1 MMKRFYTAIV
11 RRRRLV
17 LAVFALAAVLSVFA
31 VRQVKVDYDI
41 NDYLPPESP
50 STTAIEVMNGAF
62 TGGIPNMRVMVRD
75 VTVPQALEYKK
86 KLAAIDGV
94 SSVAW
99 LDDSLDVTVPLQMQ
113 DTATVESYYK
123 DGCALFT
130 VTVEDEKR
138 LEAVAAVRD
147 LIGEGN
153 ALEGAAVSTAV
164 ATNSTVTEVAK
175 IAAIAVVYVL
185 FILILTTDSWAE
197 PLLVLTGLGA
207 AILLNNGTNLIFG
220 TISFVTNA
228 AGSILQLAVS
238 LDYSVFLI
246 HRFAECRAENPDASP
261 EECMVDALCRSTGSI
276 LSSGLTTVIGFLAL
290 VLMQF
295 QIGPDLGLAL
305 AKGVVLSL
313 VTVFTFMPAL
323 TLAAYQWMDKTH
335 HRPLLPSFDKF
346 GRFVARIMLPMALVL
361 VILMVPSYLAS
372 NSNQYYYGAAHMF
385 GENTRL
391 GADTAAIE
399 ETFGRSDTY
408 VVLVPEGDTATQQ
421 KLSDAL
427 HAIPEVT
434 GILSYV
440 DNAGAS
446 IPPEFVPGDTLG
458 LLVSGGYTRMVL
470 TVDADTEG
478 DAAFALVERVRAT
491 VQQYY
496 PDNYYL
502 AGQGVSTYDLM
513 DTITADMVKVNL
525 LAIGAVFLILLLMK
539 RQLLLPVI
547 LVLSIE
553 TAIWINLSIPYFR
566 GQYVFYIAYLI
577 ISSVQLGAT
586 VDYAILFSDRYQEF
600 RETLGRKEAVAAT
613 VSAVTTS
620 VSTTGSAMAVVGFL
634 MGAISTNQLLGQL
647 GNFWAWVVWCR
658 WPSCFR
664 HCRAFVSGRPAH
676 YKKEKTAEG
685 GLTEMKHQFVRRVS
699 ALALAGCL
707 LAGSSL
713 PVFAAA
719 SAAKEEVIYA
729 NLTASGAVTGVYA
742 VNSFSVQAGDTVA
755 DHGSYTAV
763 RNMTTSDAVEQS
775 GDTVT
780 VHVAE
785 DGKLYYEGTMDAATA
800 LPWVVKL
807 TYTLD
812 GAEISPDELG
822 GKSGALSIRLQVS
835 RNPDCTGSFFDD
847 YALQVTM
854 SLDTGLARNIS
865 APGATV
871 ANVGSKKQLSYILLP
886 GADSDVTVTADVTDF
901 AMDAVS
907 LNGVRLNLNLDLGD
921 MDLTGML
928 EQLQSG
934 SVQLDDGANALAD
947 GIAQVQAGIDTLNG
961 NSGALTGGSARV
973 RAALTQMQTA
983 LNGISASTDELNT
996 LLDASTQIR
1005 DGIARL
1011 DEGAAQLEQQVSFE
1025 AYKAILKENGLDLD
1039 VVKDGNAKAIQQ
1051 LQGMVW
1057 MMPQL
1062 KDVILL
1068 LQGSTAN
1075 IDAMQTYLDT
1085 VNGGIAQLHEG
1096 SSTLN
1101 GSYGEFDAGVRQLAG
1116 VLTGMLGNL
1125 SVLTDGVNQLA
1136 AQYVQLDDGLNAYT
1150 DGVAQLKAGVAQLAE
1165 GASQLT
1171 GGTGELR
1178 SSVSGIDMGAQL
1190 DGLLNSL
1197 SGGGEV
1203 QSFTSA
1209 ENTEVG
1215 AVQFALQTTAIT
1227 APAPAAQ
1234 PEPAAVTLTFWQKLL
1249 KLFGLYKG

>member
-75 VTVPQALEYKK
+75 VTVPQALEYKE

-113 DTATVESYYK
+113 DTATVENYYK

-220 TISFVTNA
+220 TI
-228 AGSILQLAVS
+228 
-238 LDYSVFLI
+238 
-246 HRFAECRAENPDASP
+246 P

-323 TLAAYQWMDKTH
+323 TLACYKWMDKTH

-427 HAIPEVT
+427 HDIPEVT

-478 DAAFALVERVRAT
+478 DGAFALVERVRAT

-539 RQLLLPVI
+539 RQLLLPII

-553 TAIWINLSIPYFR
+553 TAIWINLAIPYFR

-647 GNFWAWVVWCR
+647 GNFLGVG
-658 WPSCFR
+658 SL
-664 HCRAFVSGRPAH
+664 VSLAIV
-676 YKKEKTAEG
+676 
-685 GLTEMKHQFVRRVS
+685 LS
-699 ALALAGCL
+699 ALPGFLYLADPL
-707 LAGSSL
+707 II
-713 PVFAAA
+713 
-719 SAAKEEVIYA
+719 K
-729 NLTASGAVTGVYA
+729 
-742 VNSFSVQAGDTVA
+742 
-755 DHGSYTAV
+755 
-763 RNMTTSDAVEQS
+763 
-775 GDTVT
+775 
-780 VHVAE
+780 
-785 DGKLYYEGTMDAATA
+785 K
-800 LPWVVKL
+800 
-807 TYTLD
+807 
-812 GAEISPDELG
+812 
-822 GKSGALSIRLQVS
+822 
-835 RNPDCTGSFFDD
+835 
-847 YALQVTM
+847 
-854 SLDTGLARNIS
+854 
-865 APGATV
+865 
-871 ANVGSKKQLSYILLP
+871 KKQP
-886 GADSDVTVTADVTDF
+886 K
-901 AMDAVS
+901 
-907 LNGVRLNLNLDLGD
+907 
-921 MDLTGML
+921 
-928 EQLQSG
+928 
-934 SVQLDDGANALAD
+934 
-947 GIAQVQAGIDTLNG
+947 
-961 NSGALTGGSARV
+961 
-973 RAALTQMQTA
+973 
-983 LNGISASTDELNT
+983 
-996 LLDASTQIR
+996 
-1005 DGIARL
+1005 
-1011 DEGAAQLEQQVSFE
+1011 E
-1025 AYKAILKENGLDLD
+1025 A
-1039 VVKDGNAKAIQQ
+1039 
-1051 LQGMVW
+1051 
-1057 MMPQL
+1057 
-1062 KDVILL
+1062 
-1068 LQGSTAN
+1068 
-1075 IDAMQTYLDT
+1075 
-1085 VNGGIAQLHEG
+1085 
-1096 SSTLN
+1096 
-1101 GSYGEFDAGVRQLAG
+1101 
-1116 VLTGMLGNL
+1116 
-1125 SVLTDGVNQLA
+1125 
-1136 AQYVQLDDGLNAYT
+1136 
-1150 DGVAQLKAGVAQLAE
+1150 
-1165 GASQLT
+1165 
-1171 GGTGELR
+1171 
-1178 SSVSGIDMGAQL
+1178 
-1190 DGLLNSL
+1190 
-1197 SGGGEV
+1197 
-1203 QSFTSA
+1203 
-1209 ENTEVG
+1209 
-1215 AVQFALQTTAIT
+1215 
-1227 APAPAAQ
+1227 
-1234 PEPAAVTLTFWQKLL
+1234 
-1249 KLFGLYKG
+1249 

>member
-17 LAVFALAAVLSVFA
+17 LAVFALAAVLNVFA

-75 VTVPQALEYKK
+75 VTVPQALEYKE

-323 TLAAYQWMDKTH
+323 TLAAYQWMDKTY

-478 DAAFALVERVRAT
+478 DTAFALVERVRAT

-539 RQLLLPVI
+539 RQLLLPII

-553 TAIWINLSIPYFR
+553 TAIWINLAIPYFR

-647 GNFWAWVVWCR
+647 GNFLGVG
-658 WPSCFR
+658 SL
-664 HCRAFVSGRPAH
+664 VSLAIV
-676 YKKEKTAEG
+676 
-685 GLTEMKHQFVRRVS
+685 LS
-699 ALALAGCL
+699 ALPGFLYLAVAGCL

-713 PVFAAA
+713 PAFAAA

-742 VNSFSVQAGDTVA
+742 VNSFSVQAGGTVA

-780 VHVAE
+780 VHVTE

-812 GAEISPDELG
+812 GAEISSDELG

-1178 SSVSGIDMGAQL
+1178 SSVSDIDMGAQRQRTPRWARC
-1190 DGLLNSL
+1190 SL
-1197 SGGGEV
+1197 RCRPLPSRPRPRLPSRNR
-1203 QSFTSA
+1203 Q
-1209 ENTEVG
+1209 
-1215 AVQFALQTTAIT
+1215 L
-1227 APAPAAQ
+1227 
-1234 PEPAAVTLTFWQKLL
+1234 
-1249 KLFGLYKG
+1249 

>member
-75 VTVPQALEYKK
+75 VTVPQALEYKE

-261 EECMVDALCRSTGSI
+261 EACMVDALCRSTGSI

-478 DAAFALVERVRAT
+478 DGAFRRGVPDPAPYEAPAAAASDPGAQHRDRHLDQSGHPVLPGPVRV
-491 VQQYY
+491 
-496 PDNYYL
+496 L
-502 AGQGVSTYDLM
+502 HC
-513 DTITADMVKVNL
+513 
-525 LAIGAVFLILLLMK
+525 
-539 RQLLLPVI
+539 LPHH
-547 LVLSIE
+547 
-553 TAIWINLSIPYFR
+553 
-566 GQYVFYIAYLI
+566 
-577 ISSVQLGAT
+577 QLGAAGCYGGLRHPLLRPLSG
-586 VDYAILFSDRYQEF
+586 VPRDAGPQRSRCGHGVRRDH
-600 RETLGRKEAVAAT
+600 
-613 VSAVTTS
+613 
-620 VSTTGSAMAVVGFL
+620 
-634 MGAISTNQLLGQL
+634 LGQYH
-647 GNFWAWVVWCR
+647 R
-658 WPSCFR
+658 QR
-664 HCRAFVSGRPAH
+664 HGGGGLPDGSHFHKPAAGPAGQFSGRGQSGVTGHRAFGTAGLFVSGRPAH

-685 GLTEMKHQFVRRVS
+685 GLTEMKHRFVRRVS

-713 PVFAAA
+713 PAFAAA

-775 GDTVT
+775 SDTVT
-780 VHVAE
+780 VHVTE

-812 GAEISPDELG
+812 GAEIRPDELG

-1039 VVKDGNAKAIQQ
+1039 VVKDGNAKAIEQ

>member
-17 LAVFALAAVLSVFA
+17 LAVFALAAVLSMAATSRV
-31 VRQVKVDYDI
+31 QVDYDI

-75 VTVPQALEYKK
+75 VTVPQALEYKE

-138 LEAVAAVRD
+138 LEAVAAVRE

-185 FILILTTDSWAE
+185 FILI
-197 PLLVLTGLGA
+197 
-207 AILLNNGTNLIFG
+207 
-220 TISFVTNA
+220 
-228 AGSILQLAVS
+228 
-238 LDYSVFLI
+238 
-246 HRFAECRAENPDASP
+246 
-261 EECMVDALCRSTGSI
+261 
-276 LSSGLTTVIGFLAL
+276 LTTVIGFLAL

-323 TLAAYQWMDKTH
+323 TLACYKWMDKTH

-361 VILMVPSYLAS
+361 VVLMVPSYLAS

-478 DAAFALVERVRAT
+478 DGAFALVERVRAT

-539 RQLLLPVI
+539 RQLLLPII

-553 TAIWINLSIPYFR
+553 TAIWINLAIPYFR

-647 GNFWAWVVWCR
+647 GNFLGVG
-658 WPSCFR
+658 SL
-664 HCRAFVSGRPAH
+664 VSLAIV
-676 YKKEKTAEG
+676 
-685 GLTEMKHQFVRRVS
+685 LS
-699 ALALAGCL
+699 ALPGFLYLADPL
-707 LAGSSL
+707 II
-713 PVFAAA
+713 
-719 SAAKEEVIYA
+719 K
-729 NLTASGAVTGVYA
+729 
-742 VNSFSVQAGDTVA
+742 
-755 DHGSYTAV
+755 
-763 RNMTTSDAVEQS
+763 
-775 GDTVT
+775 
-780 VHVAE
+780 
-785 DGKLYYEGTMDAATA
+785 K
-800 LPWVVKL
+800 
-807 TYTLD
+807 
-812 GAEISPDELG
+812 
-822 GKSGALSIRLQVS
+822 
-835 RNPDCTGSFFDD
+835 
-847 YALQVTM
+847 
-854 SLDTGLARNIS
+854 
-865 APGATV
+865 
-871 ANVGSKKQLSYILLP
+871 KKQP
-886 GADSDVTVTADVTDF
+886 K
-901 AMDAVS
+901 
-907 LNGVRLNLNLDLGD
+907 
-921 MDLTGML
+921 
-928 EQLQSG
+928 
-934 SVQLDDGANALAD
+934 
-947 GIAQVQAGIDTLNG
+947 
-961 NSGALTGGSARV
+961 
-973 RAALTQMQTA
+973 
-983 LNGISASTDELNT
+983 
-996 LLDASTQIR
+996 
-1005 DGIARL
+1005 
-1011 DEGAAQLEQQVSFE
+1011 E
-1025 AYKAILKENGLDLD
+1025 A
-1039 VVKDGNAKAIQQ
+1039 
-1051 LQGMVW
+1051 
-1057 MMPQL
+1057 
-1062 KDVILL
+1062 
-1068 LQGSTAN
+1068 
-1075 IDAMQTYLDT
+1075 
-1085 VNGGIAQLHEG
+1085 
-1096 SSTLN
+1096 
-1101 GSYGEFDAGVRQLAG
+1101 
-1116 VLTGMLGNL
+1116 
-1125 SVLTDGVNQLA
+1125 
-1136 AQYVQLDDGLNAYT
+1136 
-1150 DGVAQLKAGVAQLAE
+1150 
-1165 GASQLT
+1165 
-1171 GGTGELR
+1171 
-1178 SSVSGIDMGAQL
+1178 
-1190 DGLLNSL
+1190 
-1197 SGGGEV
+1197 
-1203 QSFTSA
+1203 
-1209 ENTEVG
+1209 
-1215 AVQFALQTTAIT
+1215 
-1227 APAPAAQ
+1227 
-1234 PEPAAVTLTFWQKLL
+1234 
-1249 KLFGLYKG
+1249 